1 MTSARRVLALLACA
15 AALASSTPAAD
26 AAGGHSRHAHKQV
39 ARSAVARLAAGHAY
53 QGLRLDPASLVR
65 VTVCFHRVCASKQV
79 RPEPTCDPSA
89 GACIGT
95 ALRAWRLN
103 RYTTVEVELL

>member
-1 MTSARRVLALLACA
+1 MTSARRALALLACA
-15 AALASSTPAAD
+15 AALASSAPPAD
-26 AAGGHSRHAHKQV
+26 AAGHSRHAHKQV
-39 ARSAVARLAAGHAY
+39 ARAAVARLAAGHTY
-53 QGLRLDPASLVR
+53 QGLHLDPASLVR
-65 VTVCFHRVCASKQV
+65 VTVCFHRACASKQI